1 MATVTPQYAG
11 MSHARLEQAGLQWP
25 CPDPTHPGTPILHTG
40 QFTRGRGLF
49 CPVDYRPPAELPD
62 ETYPFILSTGRILF
76 HWHGGTMSRRS
87 PGLDA
92 IAPEAEVEIH
102 PRDAEHFSL
111 AAGDRV
117 RVTSRRGQVVATAKV
132 TRRSPPG
139 TLFMT
144 FHYAEAAANLLT
156 INALDPIS
164 KIPAYKVCAVR
175 VEKL

>member
-1 MATVTPQYAG
+1 
-11 MSHARLEQAGLQWP
+11 
-25 CPDPTHPGTPILHTG
+25 
-40 QFTRGRGLF
+40 
-49 CPVDYRPPAELPD
+49 
-62 ETYPFILSTGRILF
+62 
-76 HWHGGTMSRRS
+76 MSRRS
-87 PGLDA
+87 PGLDT

-102 PRDAEHFSL
+102 PQDAVPFSL
-111 AAGDRV
+111 VTGDRV
-117 RVTSRRGQVVATAKV
+117 RVTSRRGQVIAAAKI

-156 INALDPIS
+156 INALDPIA